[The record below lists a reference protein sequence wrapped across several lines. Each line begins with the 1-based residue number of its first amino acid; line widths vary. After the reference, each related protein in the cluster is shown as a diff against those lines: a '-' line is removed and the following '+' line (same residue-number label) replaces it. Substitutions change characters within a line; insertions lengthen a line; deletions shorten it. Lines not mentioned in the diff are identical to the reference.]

1 MQTQQGYQLSLI
13 LFSIVLK
20 ILDISIREKKEIKE
34 FQIGNEEIKLSLSAD
49 DMIVCIENPKDV
61 SRKLL
66 ELINEFGKVTGWK
79 ITTPKP
85 LTFYTLTKKKS
96 EREIKKTISF
106 TITSKRTKYIGIN
119 LTKEAKDLLLKKL

>member
-85 LTFYTLTKKKS
+85 LTFYTLTTKNQKEKS
-96 EREIKKTISF
+96 GKQSHLPSHR
-106 TITSKRTKYIGIN
+106 
-119 LTKEAKDLLLKKL
+119 KEQNT

>member
-79 ITTPKP
+79 I
-85 LTFYTLTKKKS
+85 
-96 EREIKKTISF
+96 
-106 TITSKRTKYIGIN
+106 N
-119 LTKEAKDLLLKKL
+119 A